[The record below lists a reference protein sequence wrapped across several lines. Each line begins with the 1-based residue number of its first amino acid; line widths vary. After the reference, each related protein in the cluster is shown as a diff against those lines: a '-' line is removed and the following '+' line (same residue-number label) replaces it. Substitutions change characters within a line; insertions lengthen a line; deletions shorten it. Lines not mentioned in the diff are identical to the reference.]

1 MHVACERRT
10 RYKRRVMGRWSAA
23 APAVVAIAPR
33 AAFARAATLEP
44 HLEVRG
50 AQVTTADVRA
60 AGGTWRTVRWDDLD
74 RQPLAPGGYEA
85 RAQVDGGP
93 SGASAQLPP
102 CAGPAP

>member
-74 RQPLAPGGYEA
+74 ASRSPPAATKLGLRSTAGRAA
-85 RAQVDGGP
+85 RRL
-93 SGASAQLPP
+93 SYHRAS
-102 CAGPAP
+102 GPAP